1 MATATATTEKRRTGR
16 PRKGD
21 APDVGQTIRLP
32 SAVRAGL
39 LALAQHRG
47 TSVSDIVRDH
57 IPGMDWYATDA
68 GQQAL
73 ATLEHVIATSSAIR
87 KSPAD
92 FAPET
97 AHPDTWQTLP
107 LWRYGTRYVHYVRQ
121 CEYET
126 RNEAIQN
133 YAQTLWG
140 QLALIR
146 DEQDRKAELDAL
158 CDDKQHAFVVGFV
171 GLRSWHVFPSALE
184 LNAYQLDNPRPYGV
198 APTTPEQL
206 RVFNHYAG
214 TFAQWV
220 AELDNAEPGRHVV
233 RAGSQQLLTELD
245 TLRNNDA
252 RPGEQLNT
260 PDDDPGITELLNANG
275 IRMVWSADGLRDE
288 ALFEFRWFP
297 DESADDAVQRW
308 ARQMVGHYVEFDKAY
323 TNKDNATPERF
334 IRATQPF
341 GYAVTVLRWL
351 KPKRKMKT

>member
-57 IPGMDWYATDA
+57 IPGMDWYATEA
-68 GQQAL
+68 GQHAL

-97 AHPDTWQTLP
+97 AHPDAWQTLP
-107 LWRYGTRYVHYVRQ
+107 LWRYGTRYVHHVRQ

-126 RNEAIQN
+126 RNDAIRN

-146 DEQDRKAELDAL
+146 DERDRKAELDAL
-158 CDDKQHAFVVGFV
+158 CNDEQHAFVVGFV

-184 LNAYQLDNPRPYGV
+184 LNAYELHNPRPYGV
-198 APTTPEQL
+198 APTTGDQL
-206 RVFNHYAG
+206 RVYQHFNAWFTQH
-214 TFAQWV
+214 V
-220 AELDNAEPGRHVV
+220 EEMAELKRDAEQQSGKHYLYVQPLQTTTSEPAP
-233 RAGSQQLLTELD
+233 AGLL
-245 TLRNNDA
+245 
-252 RPGEQLNT
+252 
-260 PDDDPGITELLNANG
+260 ELLNVTTG
-275 IRMVWSADGLRDE
+275 VRIKWSADGSEDE
-288 ALFEFRWFP
+288 NVFEFRWFP
-297 DESADDAVQRW
+297 DESADECVQRW
-308 ARQMVGHYVEFDKAY
+308 ARQMVGHYAEFTRAY
-323 TNKDNATPERF
+323 GDATPELF
-334 IRATQPF
+334 IRLTERF
-341 GYAVTVLRWL
+341 SYTVAPLRWL